1 MPTLSIQ
8 LPGLPP
14 VSHVLKDETITVGRM
29 KGNTIVIED
38 SSISLM
44 HAKITRKNG
53 DFLLKDLNSTN
64 GTSVNGQPIG
74 EVKLRDLD
82 RVRFAEISCQ
92 YIADAP
98 LPTEQ
103 PAQTIVAA
111 APIPATQSAEALPM
125 PAPKA
130 TPGPVPARSAIPV
143 PVALASTITA
153 PIAIPTPTKSKSF
166 SLWALRY
173 AGALLVV
180 GVVSVVCW
188 RIVQLNQEGS
198 HRSEN
203 AAATATLAAGP
214 KALVAGKAKPVEF
227 QQVKSSP
234 ETSTKLPDHVSEPPG
249 SDPSTL
255 NAVAEQK
262 IESTTEGVPQLVDG
276 LKSEDVAE
284 RQRAAAALHSLGTQ
298 AKEAIPALRE
308 ALKDPD
314 QDVQMWAALAL
325 VNNQEFDKKVV
336 PVLVRALQN
345 DNPVLRQVAC
355 LSLGLIPYLESEK
368 EAVIPALTQA
378 ADKDANDD
386 VRKAALSALS
396 IVAPE
401 AVGKRA
407 SK

>member
-14 VSHVLKDETITVGRM
+14 VSHVLKDETITIGRM
-29 KGNTIVIED
+29 KGNSIVIED

-82 RVRFAEISCQ
+82 RVRFAEINCQ
-92 YIADAP
+92 FVAEAAVAI
-98 LPTEQ
+98 EQ
-103 PAQTIVAA
+103 PTSTVAAA
-111 APIPATQSAEALPM
+111 APIPVTPAAALATGAASAPAPARAAFPPPAAPM
-125 PAPKA
+125 PAVA
-130 TPGPVPARSAIPV
+130 AVPAGKQPQVRP
-143 PVALASTITA
+143 PKLL
-153 PIAIPTPTKSKSF
+153 
-166 SLWALRY
+166 SLWLLRY
-173 AGALLVV
+173 AGAVLAI
-180 GVVSVVCW
+180 GVVSFVGW
-188 RIVQLNQEGS
+188 RILQLNREGS
-198 HRSEN
+198 NKSQN
-203 AAATATLAAGP
+203 TTATATLGTTP
-214 KALVAGKAKPVEF
+214 NALVQGKAQPSAFKA
-227 QQVKSSP
+227 KSSG
-234 ETSTKLPDHVSEPPG
+234 EPDDKPANRAPQVADSESSG
-249 SDPSTL
+249 T
-255 NAVAEQK
+255 EQK
-262 IESTTEGVPQLVDG
+262 AESTTQGVPQLIEA
-276 LKSEDVAE
+276 LKSQEVAE
-284 RQRAAAALHSLGTQ
+284 RQRAAAALHSLGAQ

-314 QDVQMWAALAL
+314 QDVKMWAALAM
-325 VNNQEFDKKVV
+325 VNNQEFDKSVV

-368 EAVIPALTQA
+368 ETVIRPLSEA

-396 IVAPE
+396 IIAPE
-401 AVGKRA
+401 TVGKRA
-407 SK
+407 AK

>member
-14 VSHVLKDETITVGRM
+14 VSHVLKDETITIGRM

-82 RVRFAEISCQ
+82 RVRFAEITCQ
-92 YIADAP
+92 FITDSAV
-98 LPTEQ
+98 PTEQ
-103 PAQTIVAA
+103 STQTVAA
-111 APIPATQSAEALPM
+111 PAPVPVMQSAAQ
-125 PAPKA
+125 
-130 TPGPVPARSAIPV
+130 PGVSRNTAAVPVPARSALPL
-143 PVALASTITA
+143 PMAPASAIAA
-153 PIAIPTPTKSKSF
+153 PMAIPSQTRSKSF

-180 GVVSVVCW
+180 GVVSLAAW
-188 RIVQLNQEGS
+188 RFFQIRQES
-198 HRSEN
+198 SNKEN
-203 AAATATLAAGP
+203 PPTATLAVATKP
-214 KALVAGKAKPVEF
+214 LVAGKAQPAVSREDKG
-227 QQVKSSP
+227 SP
-234 ETSTKLPDHVSEPPG
+234 ESAKKLPNRVAEVPQSEPSAP
-249 SDPSTL
+249 
-255 NAVAEQK
+255 NAVGDQK
-262 IESTTEGVPQLVDG
+262 TASTRDGVPKLVEA
-276 LKSEDVAE
+276 LKSQDVAE
-284 RQRAAAALHSLGTQ
+284 RQRAAAALHSLGAE
-298 AKEAIPALRE
+298 AKEAIPSLRE
-308 ALKDPD
+308 ALKDQD
-314 QDVQMWAALAL
+314 QEVRMWAALAL
-325 VNNQEFDKKVV
+325 VNNQEFDKSVV
-336 PVLVRALQN
+336 PVLVRALRN

-368 EAVIPALTQA
+368 ETVIPALTEA

-396 IVAPE
+396 IIAPE
-401 AVGKRA
+401 TVGKRVA
-407 SK
+407 K